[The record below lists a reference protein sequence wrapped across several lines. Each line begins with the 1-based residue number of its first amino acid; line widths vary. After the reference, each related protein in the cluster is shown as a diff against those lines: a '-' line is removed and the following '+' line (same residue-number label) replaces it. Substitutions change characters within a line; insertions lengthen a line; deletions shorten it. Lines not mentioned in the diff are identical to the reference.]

1 MEPKG
6 ENKNNCLITVNS
18 FHKNNKQLFSFNALK
33 HTNGDGEV
41 WQPEEIGR
49 LFNLYDSYGPQWKI
63 MSEQMTGR

>member
-1 MEPKG
+1 MEPKSK
-6 ENKNNCLITVNS
+6 NMNNCFISVNS
-18 FHKNNKQLFSFNALK
+18 FQKENKQLFSFKVLK
-33 HTNGDGEV
+33 HTNSDGEV